1 MMCCK
6 NCGWL
11 RWVTTTGT
19 SYYCEFVGGK
29 FLGDL
34 SDCCEAW
41 KPTMR
46 TNADRI
52 RAMSDEELAKFIYEQ
67 ADCFCAARYGVCI
80 KDEDTCRAAWLRW
93 LKEEV
98 EHGN

>member
-1 MMCCK
+1 MCCL

-52 RAMSDEELAKFIYEQ
+52 RAMSDEELAEFMCHSVSPSGVVNCVCCEAQ
-67 ADCFCAARYGVCI
+67 EFCRMGHNGYL
-80 KDEDTCRAAWLRW
+80 DW

-98 EHGN
+98 KE

>member
-1 MMCCK
+1 MKCCK
-6 NCGWL
+6 NCRWL
-11 RWVTTTGT
+11 KWVTTTGT

-52 RAMSDEELAKFIYEQ
+52 RNMSDDELGEFLCRLNRDCYECP
-67 ADCFCAARYGVCI
+67 ADNLCLVRSGYTNGMQ
-80 KDEDTCRAAWLRW
+80 KWLR
-93 LKEEV
+93 EEV
-98 EHGN
+98 KE